1 MKINTIINR
10 HIFREMVP
18 AFFITMAFLTFVFLL
33 AQVLEIM
40 NMIVNYQADITSFFF
55 LIVYSMPSFFQFTIP
70 MSIMMSILLTFL
82 RMAGDNEIIAIKV
95 GGGSIYHLL
104 PPVFLFCLLGWLSTL
119 IMTVYGISWGN
130 SSYKKLAVDIASSFT
145 DAALKERVFNDS
157 FEGITIYV
165 NRIDPQGKK
174 LYDILIED
182 QRDEK
187 NRSTVIAPSGSK
199 IMNKDKTAITMR
211 LNNGIINRVN
221 ISDHAVHTI
230 CFDTYD
236 IHIDLKK
243 SIQQSQEGDK
253 ARKEMTL
260 SELRAFIRNPKT
272 SEADRNDAL
281 MELNEKFSIPFACF
295 ALGLLAVPLGL
306 KSAFLKQ
313 SSGLGMGLFCFL
325 LYYLLLGIGWS
336 SVRSGLCSAFIG
348 MWVPNLF
355 IGGIGLWF
363 LIRVAQEKSIGLD
376 YVSDIF
382 YQIWNW
388 IKSKKNK
395 IDPC

>member
-18 AFFITMAFLTFVFLL
+18 AFFLTMAFLTFVFLL

-40 NMIVNYQADITSFFF
+40 NMIVNYQASIASFFF

-95 GGGSIYHLL
+95 GGGSIYSLL
-104 PPVFLFCLLGWLSTL
+104 PPVFLFCLLGWLTTL
-119 IMTVYGISWGN
+119 IMTVYGIAWGN
-130 SSYKKLAVDIASSFT
+130 SSYKNLALDIASSFT

-157 FEGITIYV
+157 FDNIMIYV

-187 NRSTVIAPSGSK
+187 NRSTVIAPFGSK
-199 IMNKDKTAITMR
+199 LMNKDKTAITMR

-221 ISDHAVHTI
+221 IKDHAVHTI
-230 CFDTYD
+230 RFDTYD

-243 SIQQSQEGDK
+243 NIQQSQEGIK

-260 SELRAFIRNPKT
+260 SELQAFIHNPKT
-272 SEADRNDAL
+272 SDLDRADAL

-295 ALGLLAVPLGL
+295 ALGLLAVPLGV

-325 LYYLLLGIGWS
+325 IYYLLLGIGWS
-336 SVRSGLCSAFIG
+336 SVRSGLCSAFVG

-355 IGGIGLWF
+355 IGSIGLWF

-382 YQIWNW
+382 YRIWNW
-388 IKSKKNK
+388 IKSKQNQNN
-395 IDPC
+395 PC